1 MYVHKG
7 FLQFY
12 FLVMSLLVWFQH
24 NGGLMKRFGKHL
36 VLLYFLRVF
45 FFKGVVAG
53 RSHAAPKARAS
64 GQEEQPHAQGAV
76 AAKAQEGLE
85 ELSHTEGQ
93 EGLQ

>member
-1 MYVHKG
+1 M
-7 FLQFY
+7 
-12 FLVMSLLVWFQH
+12 
-24 NGGLMKRFGKHL
+24 
-36 VLLYFLRVF
+36 F

-93 EGLQ
+93 EGLR